1 MVTLSHVPF
10 HVTLNKKGL
19 RETKGFFSLGRFAF
33 PFRFRFLN

>member
-10 HVTLNKKGL
+10 HVTLNKWEL